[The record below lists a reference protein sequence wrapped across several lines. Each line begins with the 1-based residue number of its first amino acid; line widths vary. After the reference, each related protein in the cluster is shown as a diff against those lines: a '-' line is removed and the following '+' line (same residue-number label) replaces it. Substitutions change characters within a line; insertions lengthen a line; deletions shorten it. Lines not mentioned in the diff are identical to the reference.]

1 MLRCQKMRVNHSI
14 NGGTVIL
21 VDEIIISDLVI
32 ETRFCC
38 DLSDCR
44 GACCQEGERGS
55 PLKEG
60 ETEAIKLLLPTII
73 PKLPR
78 ENQSLLAERRF
89 FLKDGSREELLCL
102 PNGRCVFGQ
111 VKEVGGPVKCTIEEL
126 HGPQQKFQKPLFCHM
141 FPLRLDNFYGRVCL
155 NMEIREECKG
165 AVGEGPLVV
174 EFCKAALVRNFG
186 KRTYHRLV
194 EAIKAERIR
203 RSLD

>member
-1 MLRCQKMRVNHSI
+1 MRVNHSI
-14 NGGTVIL
+14 NGGKVIL

-55 PLKEG
+55 PLREG
-60 ETEAIKLLLPTII
+60 EAEAIKSLLPTII
-73 PKLPR
+73 PKLPE

-89 FLKDGSREELLCL
+89 YLKDGSREELLCL
-102 PNGRCVFGQ
+102 PNGRCVFGK
-111 VKEVGGPVKCTIEEL
+111 VKEVGGPVTCTIEEL
-126 HGPQQKFQKPLFCHM
+126 KPLFCHM
-141 FPLRLDNFYGRVCL
+141 FPLRLDDFYGRVCL

-174 EFCKAALVRNFG
+174 EFCKAALIRNFG

-194 EAIKAERIR
+194 EAIRAERIR
-203 RSLD
+203 RGLD